1 PLNKYEIQNYAYY
14 GFDDKSLRPGMWKIF
29 LYHFSDNKFKSE
41 LFYKD
46 RRNSYKQYKLQA
58 IKSKEVNCFVDDVI
72 VEDVNRTFLFPD
84 EQRSSCKFLDSKFV
98 NDEKCL
104 SHREIIKEILLV
116 FKVTNPA
123 IDYVQG
129 MNILI
134 TIIYY
139 VFSYSADISSVESDT
154 FFCFVN
160 LISEI
165 GDYFV
170 ERMDDKYGGIGQ
182 KLNRVIDIVKEFD
195 IDLYNN
201 MKSKKL
207 TDNIFHFRWVMLSF
221 AQEYPIDDVV
231 WLWDKLLADTTRY
244 ELVLYCAAAKI
255 ILLKNKIM
263 KNDFSNCMNILQNG
277 NEIDVK
283 SMFYKADE
291 MRREMYSNIN

>member
-1 PLNKYEIQNYAYY
+1 MKFSDEFKKSFYIVNCNMKSIHTKLHKIVSKQIDPNDPTPLNKYEIQNYAYY

-123 IDYVQG
+123 
-129 MNILI
+129 
-134 TIIYY
+134 
-139 VFSYSADISSVESDT
+139 
-154 FFCFVN
+154 
-160 LISEI
+160 
-165 GDYFV
+165 
-170 ERMDDKYGGIGQ
+170 
-182 KLNRVIDIVKEFD
+182 
-195 IDLYNN
+195 
-201 MKSKKL
+201 
-207 TDNIFHFRWVMLSF
+207 
-221 AQEYPIDDVV
+221 
-231 WLWDKLLADTTRY
+231 
-244 ELVLYCAAAKI
+244 
-255 ILLKNKIM
+255 
-263 KNDFSNCMNILQNG
+263 
-277 NEIDVK
+277 
-283 SMFYKADE
+283 
-291 MRREMYSNIN
+291 